1 MGTRAQFFV
10 GNPSDIVGR
19 KFLGTVAFDGY
30 PDGDCG
36 DALMGVKDAE
46 TFEAC
51 VRHIASKRRDF
62 SDPAER
68 SFPFPW
74 RDDLYLTD
82 CTYAFFDGAVQFT
95 SFHIGFVPL
104 EKYRTFT
111 DAECEAYGET
121 DTLPR
126 NVPAPNSDLPKGQ
139 DSIMILTS
147 RVTP

>member
-10 GNPSDIVGR
+10 GNPSDIETR

-51 VRHIASKRRDF
+51 VRHIASKRDDF
-62 SDPAER
+62 ADPAVR

-74 RDDLYLTD
+74 KDDLYLTD
-82 CTYAFFDGAVQFT
+82 CTYAFFHGAVQFT
-95 SFHIGFVPL
+95 AFHTGFVPL
-104 EKYRTFT
+104 EKYRAFT
-111 DAECEAYGET
+111 EAESEAYFET
-121 DTLPR
+121 EVLPSD
-126 NVPAPNSDLPKGQ
+126 VPAPSGDLPKGP
-139 DSIMILTS
+139 DSIMIFSGPRT
-147 RVTP
+147 